1 MIVERNYMFVSPFFQ
16 SLSYMMIKWMRM
28 YLKMNMASLMKWWI
42 ALLLRYIYKTENMI
56 WMAELLKN
64 ELMRVEMR
72 IMILMEEEKNLFVRI
87 MDRSRVYCLSW
98 IVVEFVL

>member
-1 MIVERNYMFVSPFFQ
+1 MFVSPFFQ
-16 SLSYMMIKWMRM
+16 SLSYMMIIWMRM

-72 IMILMEEEKNLFVRI
+72 IMILMEEEKNLFV
-87 MDRSRVYCLSW
+87 VKN
-98 IVVEFVL
+98 E

>member
-1 MIVERNYMFVSPFFQ
+1 MFVSPFFQ

-42 ALLLRYIYKTENMI
+42 ALPLRYIYKTENMI

-72 IMILMEEEKNLFVRI
+72 IMILMEEEKNLFV
-87 MDRSRVYCLSW
+87 VKN
-98 IVVEFVL
+98 E

>member
-1 MIVERNYMFVSPFFQ
+1 MFVSPFFQ
-16 SLSYMMIKWMRM
+16 SLSYMMIIWMRM

-42 ALLLRYIYKTENMI
+42 ALILRYIYKTENMI

-72 IMILMEEEKNLFVRI
+72 IMILMEEEKNLFV
-87 MDRSRVYCLSW
+87 VKN
-98 IVVEFVL
+98 E

>member
-1 MIVERNYMFVSPFFQ
+1 MFVSPFFQ

-42 ALLLRYIYKTENMI
+42 ALPLRYIYKTENMI
-56 WMAELLKN
+56 WMAELLKK

-87 MDRSRVYCLSW
+87 MDRSRVYFLDW

>member
-1 MIVERNYMFVSPFFQ
+1 
-16 SLSYMMIKWMRM
+16 
-28 YLKMNMASLMKWWI
+28 
-42 ALLLRYIYKTENMI
+42 
-56 WMAELLKN
+56 MAELLKK

-87 MDRSRVYCLSW
+87 MDRSRVYFLDW